1 MFRMPYQTSATNPA
15 PQTIGTSA
23 PTSAPTTQ
31 QRQPFGGMMPGFIS
45 MLSGLPPQ
53 VVAQLFGERFGMF
66 EEEQPPDAMRRR
78 RYPLRNFMT
87 FYGGRLPQDAPRN
100 HFARLFGPNA

>member
-1 MFRMPYQTSATNPA
+1 MFRMPYKTIAA
-15 PQTIGTSA
+15 PFA

-31 QRQPFGGMMPGFIS
+31 QRQPFGGVVPGFIS
-45 MLSGLPPQ
+45 MFSGLPPQ
-53 VVAQLFGERFGMF
+53 VVARLFGGQFGMP

-100 HFARLFGPNA
+100 HFARLFGPSA